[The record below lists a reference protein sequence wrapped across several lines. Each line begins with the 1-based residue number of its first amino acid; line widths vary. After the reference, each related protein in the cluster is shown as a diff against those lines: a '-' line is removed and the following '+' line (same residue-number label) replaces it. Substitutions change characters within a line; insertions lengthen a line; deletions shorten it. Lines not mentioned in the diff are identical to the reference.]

1 MQKTKCLKGLIFQC
15 MRVGLLPVI
24 LISLSAC
31 LAYANP
37 ADGQEITD
45 RKITLTVDQAEI
57 KSVLNQ
63 ISRKT
68 DVKFVYSAQKIP
80 CRQKVSFSV
89 ENEKLG
95 DVLNK
100 LLQPYSIR
108 YEVVGDKII
117 LRKKDDLKNSEAVV
131 ENTGTLVDRYVAP
144 KTITGK
150 VTDNEGKELSGVS
163 VTVKGTSKGVSTNT
177 KGEFVID
184 ANQGDVLEFSIIGY
198 KSLSA
203 TVGSGTAIAV
213 KMEVDVT
220 GLTDV
225 VVVGYG
231 KQKKVSVVGA
241 IATVQTKELKQSPA
255 ANLSNALVGR
265 LPGLI
270 AVQNSGEPGFDGAAL
285 YIRGIN
291 SFSGSNSPLVLVDG
305 IQRSFSNLDA
315 NEVESVSILKDA
327 SATAVYGV
335 AGANGVI
342 LVTTKRGK
350 EGPAQVSFSAEN
362 SIQTPTRLPEFLD
375 SYNYATLLNEAN
387 ENEGKG
393 QFYAFSAD
401 DIQKFKDG
409 SDPYGHPNTD
419 FLEELLRK
427 YSRKTTYNLN
437 ISGGTKT
444 ARYFI
449 NAGYLFQDGAYKKFD
464 NDDYDANAIF
474 KRYNFRSNIDVD
486 LTEDMTIGLDLA
498 GRIEH
503 RHFPG
508 TSAAA
513 IFGSIYRHS
522 PTAYPLYTPDGKFGG
537 STTFS
542 DNPAGRISKTGY
554 SDGYT
559 SAIQGTFR
567 MSRKLSW
574 ITPGLSANVSFAFDN
589 SSVFTRSRS
598 QNFAVYIYN
607 PTTKEFNKKSGTDD
621 TPLSD
626 PSESTGGAYNQ
637 SVLEASVNYQKQYR
651 EHDFTGMVLY
661 TQRTRNIQGAQ
672 YAKPFINQ
680 GLVGRI
686 TWNWKD
692 KYFAEFNGRYDGSEN
707 FAKGKQFGFFPSVA
721 AGWVISQENFFDR
734 FSAVINFLKLRGSFG
749 LVGNDGLSGRRF
761 LFQSIYSSANNVYV
775 FGDNPGS
782 VGGLAENAIGNPDV
796 TWENAQIADIG
807 FESRF
812 LNNKITLN
820 FDLYRQQRE
829 DLLITRGT
837 IPAIVGASL
846 PAVNLGK
853 TDNKGFEVEVEYRD
867 RVGKLSYFVKANTS
881 FTRNK
886 VVFADEAEQKY
897 EYQSITGQRIFQPF
911 GLVFDGFYKDA
922 ADIAKSPVS
931 KFGPVQPGDMKYRDV
946 NGDGLVDAFDRVP
959 IGHPNVPEWIFGA
972 SAGVSFKG
980 LDLSVL
986 FQGSRN
992 STVYLQQE
1000 AAWEFFNGGKVL
1012 DHHLGRWT
1020 PATADIATYPVLHT
1034 AENTNNHT
1042 QTSDFW
1048 QKSGNYIRLK
1058 NAEIGYTLP
1067 KAWVNKIKIKSA
1079 RFYLTGLNLITWD
1092 KVKTFD
1098 PEAPSGRGWFY
1109 PQQKIFNAGVNIV
1122 F

>member
-1 MQKTKCLKGLIFQC
+1 
-15 MRVGLLPVI
+15 MRVGLLPIV
-24 LISLSAC
+24 LVMLLVGVS
-31 LAYANP
+31 YAKP
-37 ADGQEITD
+37 ADGQD
-45 RKITLTVDQAEI
+45 VLKKRITLDADQEQI
-57 KSVLNQ
+57 KLILRQ
-63 ISRKT
+63 ISKKAS
-68 DVKFVYSAQKIP
+68 VKFVYIAPKIQD
-80 CRQKVSFSV
+80 RKRVSLFAND
-89 ENEKLG
+89 EELG
-95 DVLNK
+95 KILDR
-100 LLQPYSIR
+100 LLCPFNIK
-108 YEVVGDKII
+108 YEVEDDQII
-117 LRKKDDLKNSEAVV
+117 LKPISQ
-131 ENTGTLVDRYVAP
+131 TGTLASELNVQTAKAGITEQKP
-144 KTITGK
+144 ITGK

-177 KGEFVID
+177 KGEFIID

-213 KMEVDVT
+213 KMEVDIT

-270 AVQNSGEPGFDGAAL
+270 AVQNSGEPGYDGSAL

-437 ISGGTKT
+437 ISGGTKA
-444 ARYFI
+444 ARYFV
-449 NAGYLFQDGAYKKFD
+449 NAGYLFQDGVYKKFD

-513 IFGSIYRHS
+513 IFSSIYRHS

-542 DNPAGRISKTGY
+542 DNPAGRISRTGY

-567 MSRKLSW
+567 LSRKLNW
-574 ITPGLSANVSFAFDN
+574 ITPGLGANVSFSFDN

-626 PSESTGGAYNQ
+626 PTESTGSAYNQ
-637 SVLEASVNYQKQYR
+637 SVLEASVNYQKNYR

-661 TQRTRNIQGAQ
+661 TQRIRNIQGAQ

-680 GLVGRI
+680 GVVGRV

-707 FAKGKQFGFFPSVA
+707 FAKGKQFGFFPSLA
-721 AGWVISQENFFDR
+721 MGWVVSEESFFDR
-734 FSAVINFLKLRGSFG
+734 LSSVISFLKLRGSFG

-761 LFQSIYSSANNVYV
+761 LFQSIYNNADGYT
-775 FGDNPGS
+775 FGDNPGG
-782 VGGLAENAIGNPDV
+782 VPGLAENAIGNPDV

-867 RVGKLSYFVKANTS
+867 RVGKLTYFVKANTS

-959 IGHPNVPEWIFGA
+959 IGHPTVPEWIIGA

-1067 KAWVNKIKIKSA
+1067 KAWVNKVKIKSA